1 MTPDNLYSVCQP
13 RPDVVQGALK
23 ESDFAAD
30 LSQVLRGDAPD
41 EYRDPA
47 LFFANTYPTK
57 GLKNALKLVA
67 LRILNRPEQ
76 VGAVFRLDTQ
86 FGGGKTHTLIALAH
100 AMGGLKGVSSAD
112 EFLETSLQP
121 ASPVRIAAFDGE
133 NADPANGRR
142 LGNAIRAFSP
152 WGELAYALAGEA
164 GYKLVEQSDKEGI
177 APGADTLREL
187 LGSEPALI
195 LIDEIA
201 PYLRKVSGRNA
212 QRAGEQLLGFL
223 TSLIKA
229 VESSPRVTLV
239 FTLAVGRD
247 GKAGDA
253 YSRETQDVA
262 AFFAEAESV
271 AARKATLID
280 PTEDDETVK
289 VVCRRLFTRVDPAKA
304 RRVVATYKLLWD
316 THREKLPPSPLQDRS
331 VEEFEAGYPL
341 HPELVRVLTQKTGTL
356 GNFQRVRGMLR
367 LLARTVARLWQY
379 KPADAFAIHT
389 HHIDL
394 GFEPIRLELVTRLK
408 QDIYVPAIRAE
419 IAGADGNSSLAEQ
432 LDAGPFKGQPSYGS
446 YVARTVFMH
455 TLAFND
461 ALRGL
466 TAEEL
471 RYAILGPATDLAF
484 VDDARKRF
492 VVDSAYIDDKPGAP
506 LRFLA
511 EANLTQI
518 IRREETHI
526 DREEARSR
534 LNADI
539 RDLFTGPHLNLIP
552 FASGPHDVADDDGNG
567 RPYLVLLSHDA
578 VQVAGDAVRVDTL
591 IEKIFLHRGAGHEW
605 RHNRNN
611 LGFVV
616 ADAAGIP
623 VMKARML
630 RYLALESLRVPGKLN
645 DLADYQVAK
654 INEDFGRT
662 KHHLA
667 TAIQQCYRHI
677 FYPSRNRVES
687 AACDLAHT
695 VIDIQTASDRPGDGQ
710 RQVITQLQNVNKVRL
725 PSDQPDSPVYV
736 RDRTP
741 LKKGQIT
748 TAALRAEF
756 RQDATLPMLVGDDVF
771 IKGIRQGIDQGD
783 YIYKSGELLRGKGDP
798 HAEIKVDEQS
808 FVYTITY
815 AQDHGIWPR
824 TPPTPQPPAPHVPA
838 SPAGPAGWPTYPPMP
853 GPGPAMPAGIL
864 PVTLE
869 CEDVLKAALTRVL
882 DDARYNGASSL
893 ASMTIRPFDKG
904 DALKLLALVKSV
916 PNATK
921 RVDITAQ
928 FETTNKSEATISFSG
943 DLDDAAPLKDYLE
956 PQFRAATDSDASVS
970 YHLHFD
976 PPLAVQGS
984 TAEGLIQRLT
994 RLVSPV
1000 AHVSATIAEKRL

>member
-1 MTPDNLYSVCQP
+1 MADNLFAICEP
-13 RPDVVQGALK
+13 RSDVLQGALK

-41 EYRDPA
+41 EYKRPE

-57 GLKNALKLVA
+57 GLKSALKLVA
-67 LRILNRPEQ
+67 LRVLGRPEQ

-86 FGGGKTHTLIALAH
+86 FGGGKTHTLIGLAH
-100 AMGGLKGVSSAD
+100 AMRGLVGVSKAD
-112 EFLETSLQP
+112 EFLEPVLRP
-121 ASPVRIAAFDGE
+121 ATPIRIAAFDGE

-142 LGNAIRAFSP
+142 LSDTIRAFSP
-152 WGELAYALAGEA
+152 WGELAFALAGEP
-164 GYKLVEQSDKEGI
+164 GYRLVEQSDKEGI

-187 LGSEPALI
+187 LGTEPALI

-201 PYLRKVSGRNA
+201 PYLRKVAGRNA
-212 QRAGEQLLGFL
+212 QRAGEQLLAFM
-223 TSLIKA
+223 TSLMKA
-229 VESSPRVTLV
+229 VESLPRVALV

-247 GKAGDA
+247 GKATDA
-253 YSRETQDVA
+253 YSRETQDIA

-271 AARKATLID
+271 AARKATVID

-289 VVCRRLFTRVDPAKA
+289 VVCRRLFTRIDEAKA
-304 RRVVATYKLLWD
+304 HQVVAAYKAQWD
-316 THREKLPPSPLQDRS
+316 ANRDKLPTPPAQDRR

-341 HPELVRVLTQKTGTL
+341 HPELVKVLTQKTGTL

-367 LLARTVARLWQY
+367 LLARTVARLWQE

-394 GFEPIRLELVTRLK
+394 GFEAIRLELVTRLK
-408 QDIYVPAIRAE
+408 QDIYVPAIKAE
-419 IAGADGNSSLAEQ
+419 IAGADGSSSLAEQ
-432 LDAGPFKGQPSYGS
+432 LDAGPFKGQPNYGS

-455 TLAFND
+455 TLAFNET
-461 ALRGL
+461 LRGL
-466 TAEEL
+466 NAEEL
-471 RYAILGPATDLAF
+471 RYAVLGPGTDIAF
-484 VDDARKRF
+484 IDDARKRF

-518 IRREETHI
+518 IRREETNV

-539 RDLFTGPHLNLIP
+539 RDLFAGPHLNLVP
-552 FASGPHDVADDDGNG
+552 LASGPHDVADDDGSG

-578 VQVAGDAVRVDTL
+578 VQVAGDAVRVDPL
-591 IEKIFLHRGAGHEW
+591 VEKIFLHRGAGSDW

-630 RYLALESLRVPGKLN
+630 RYLALESLRVPGKLK

-654 INEDFGRT
+654 LNEDFGRT
-662 KHHLA
+662 KHQLA

-677 FYPSRNRVES
+677 FYPSRNRVEG
-687 AACDLAHT
+687 ANCDLAHT
-695 VIDIQTASDRPGDGQ
+695 VVDIQTASDRPGDGQ
-710 RQVITQLQNVNKVRL
+710 KQVVTQLQNVNKLRL
-725 PSDQPDSPVYV
+725 PTDQPDSPVYV

-756 RQDATLPMLVGDDVF
+756 RQDAALPMLVGDDVF

-824 TPPTPQPPAPHVPA
+824 TPPAAPAAPAP
-838 SPAGPAGWPTYPPMP
+838 SPAGPGAPNPSPVGSPTST
-853 GPGPAMPAGIL
+853 PAPAAQESG
-864 PVTLE
+864 VFE
-869 CEDVLKAALTRVL
+869 AEDVLKAALTHVFER
-882 DDARYNGASSL
+882 ARQKGAL
-893 ASMTIRPFDKG
+893 TFGSMAIRPFDKG
-904 DALKLLALVKSV
+904 DAMKLLALVKSV

-921 RVDITAQ
+921 RIELEAQ
-928 FETTNKSEATISFSG
+928 FETPTKSEASISFKG

-956 PQFRAATDSDASVS
+956 PQFRAASDSDASVT
-970 YHLHFD
+970 YRLHFD
-976 PPLAVQGS
+976 PPLSVQGPS
-984 TAEGLIQRLT
+984 AEGLIQRLT

-1000 AHVSATIAEKRL
+1000 AHVLAVVADTKS

>member
-1 MTPDNLYSVCQP
+1 MVANLFATCEP
-13 RPDVVQGALK
+13 RPDVLQGSLK

-41 EYRDPA
+41 EYKKPE

-67 LRILNRPEQ
+67 LRVLGRPEQ
-76 VGAVFRLDTQ
+76 LGAVFRLDTQ
-86 FGGGKTHTLIALAH
+86 FGGGKTHTLIGLAH
-100 AMGGLKGVSSAD
+100 AMRGLVGVPNAN
-112 EFLETSLQP
+112 EFLEPSLRP
-121 ASPVRIAAFDGE
+121 AAPIRIAAFDGE

-142 LGNAIRAFSP
+142 LSDSIRAFSP
-152 WGELAYALAGEA
+152 WGELAFALAGEP
-164 GYKLVEQSDKEGI
+164 GYRLVEQSDKEGI

-187 LGSEPALI
+187 LGTEPALI
-195 LIDEIA
+195 LVDEIA
-201 PYLRKVSGRNA
+201 PYLRKVAGRNA
-212 QRAGEQLLGFL
+212 QRAGEQLLAFM
-223 TSLIKA
+223 TSLMKA
-229 VESSPRVTLV
+229 VESLPRVALV

-247 GKAGDA
+247 GKASDA
-253 YSRETQDVA
+253 YSRETQDIA

-271 AARKATLID
+271 AARKATVID

-289 VVCRRLFTRVDPAKA
+289 VVCRRLFTRVDEAKA
-304 RRVVATYKLLWD
+304 RQVVAAYKALWD
-316 THREKLPPSPLQDRS
+316 ANRDKLPMPQVQDRR

-341 HPELVRVLTQKTGTL
+341 HPELVKVLTQKTGTL

-367 LLARTVARLWQY
+367 LLARTVARLWQE

-389 HHIDL
+389 QHIDL

-408 QDIYVPAIRAE
+408 QDIYVPAIKAE
-419 IAGADGNSSLAEQ
+419 IAGADGSSSLAEQ
-432 LDAGPFKGQPSYGS
+432 LDAGAFKGQPSYGS

-455 TLAFND
+455 TLAFNES
-461 ALRGL
+461 LRGL
-466 TAEEL
+466 NAEEL
-471 RYAILGPATDLAF
+471 RYAVLSPGTDIAF
-484 VDDARKRF
+484 IDDARKRF

-518 IRREETHI
+518 IRREETNV

-539 RDLFTGPHLNLIP
+539 RDLFAGPHLNLVP
-552 FASGPHDVADDDGNG
+552 FASGPHDVADDDGSG

-578 VQVAGDAVRVDTL
+578 VQVAGDTVRVDPL
-591 IEKIFLHRGAGHEW
+591 VEKIFLHRGAGNDW

-611 LGFVV
+611 LGFVI
-616 ADAAGIP
+616 ADAGGIP

-630 RYLALESLRVPGKLN
+630 RYLALESLRVPGKLK
-645 DLADYQVAK
+645 DLADHQVAK
-654 INEDFGRT
+654 LNEDFGRT
-662 KHHLA
+662 KHQLA

-677 FYPSRNRVES
+677 LYPSRNRVDG
-687 AACDLAHT
+687 ANCDLAHT
-695 VIDIQTASDRPGDGQ
+695 VVDIQTASDRPGDGQ
-710 RQVITQLQNVNKVRL
+710 KQVVTQLQNVNKLRL
-725 PSDQPDSPVYV
+725 PTDQPDSPVYV

-756 RQDATLPMLVGDDVF
+756 RQDAALPMLVGDDVF

-824 TPPTPQPPAPHVPA
+824 TPPAAPPAPAP
-838 SPAGPAGWPTYPPMP
+838 SPAGTGASNQLPARAPTQ
-853 GPGPAMPAGIL
+853 A
-864 PVTLE
+864 PVLGARE
-869 CEDVLKAALTRVL
+869 LVQVEAEDVLKAALNRVFEL
-882 DDARYNGASSL
+882 ARHNGAL
-893 ASMTIRPFDKG
+893 TFFTMAIRPFDKG
-904 DALKLLALVKSV
+904 DAMKLLALVKSV

-921 RVDITAQ
+921 RIELEAQ
-928 FETTNKSEATISFSG
+928 FETPSRSEATISFKG
-943 DLDDAAPLKDYLE
+943 DLDDATPLKDYLE
-956 PQFRAATDSDASVS
+956 PQFRAASDSDASVT
-970 YHLHFD
+970 YRLNFD
-976 PPLAVQGS
+976 PPLPVNEKAQEALV
-984 TAEGLIQRLT
+984 QRLT

-1000 AHVSATIAEKRL
+1000 AHVLAVVAEKKS